1 MVDGDDSAPQAVLL
15 HRGHSAFRS
24 GIDRGALG
32 GFEIQAVMGAPF
44 AQSGVLDQFAV
55 GLGVELLTGYGQRE
69 LQSRCVLRHR

>member
-15 HRGHSAFRS
+15 HRGHSALSS

-44 AQSGVLDQFAV
+44 AQSGILDQLAV
-55 GLGVELLTGYGQRE
+55 RIGVELLTGYGQRE